1 MIEGHG
7 WIGDTIY
14 GQPILEP
21 STNAYAILKDFYG
34 IQVAP
39 QAVPGLEIMECT
51 IPSPAPGEDQV
62 RRNSRVDHLIPSSPV
77 SLLFLTSTAKL
88 RIGFGSITY
97 IPQEGTSESVCLGPF
112 YTICSPNDTS
122 HVIGSIN
129 LNRSWRET
137 QPEDLV
143 LDFIV
148 IRATPNAQNEPF
160 AGSSDRRSDENLA
173 AEKWQLKLLCNGKVR
188 RRAGLQMSQS
198 DSGLLRKPATDPL
211 ELIII

>member
-1 MIEGHG
+1 MEAQGFLRPGRTAPWSGCDCGSRIYLLRMRSHTGTLAWLEGS
-7 WIGDTIY
+7 GDTIY

-62 RRNSRVDHLIPSSPV
+62 KRNSRVDHLIPSSPV

-137 QPEDLV
+137 
-143 LDFIV
+143 
-148 IRATPNAQNEPF
+148 
-160 AGSSDRRSDENLA
+160 
-173 AEKWQLKLLCNGKVR
+173 
-188 RRAGLQMSQS
+188 
-198 DSGLLRKPATDPL
+198 
-211 ELIII
+211 